1 MNLKV
6 PNCSVHF
13 FLKLLPSRVHSKLTT
28 KYLSM
33 FYSHIFQDLFN
44 ASENCFLTIYQTV
57 QDSALVCSK
66 VYQMYIYLVGFR
78 NLNAGENFY
87 CAKLDAKCL

>member
-6 PNCSVHF
+6 PSCSVLF
-13 FLKLLPSRVHSKLTT
+13 FLKLLPNRVHSKFRT
-28 KYLSM
+28 KYLSK
-33 FYSHIFQDLFN
+33 FYSQIFMNLFT
-44 ASENCFLTIYQTV
+44 ARENCFLTIYQTV